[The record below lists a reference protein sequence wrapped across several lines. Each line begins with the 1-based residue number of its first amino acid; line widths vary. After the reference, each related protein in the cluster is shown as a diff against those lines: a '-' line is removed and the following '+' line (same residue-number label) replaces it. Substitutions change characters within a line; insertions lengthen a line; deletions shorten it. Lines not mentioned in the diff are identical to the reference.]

1 MTAHEYYLEG
11 NEHRRKGNFAAAMN
25 CYSEAIRLDG
35 NSPAAEAR
43 QMLENIMNF
52 YCKDYYNP

>member
-11 NEHRRKGNFAAAMN
+11 NEYRRKGDFAAAMN
-25 CYSEAIRLDG
+25 CYAEAVKLDET
-35 NSPAAEAR
+35 SPAAEAR
-43 QMLENIMNF
+43 LMLENIMNF